1 MTRMS
6 YRKPQLIFH
15 GDVESLT
22 EAQLTG
28 KVNDCTQTSGQPT
41 DLTDESD
48 FFDTG
53 GSCG

>member
-1 MTRMS
+1 MTKNS
-6 YRKPQLIFH
+6 YRKPKLLFY

-22 EAQLTG
+22 KAQLRG
-28 KVNDCTQTSGQPT
+28 AVNDCSQTSGQPT